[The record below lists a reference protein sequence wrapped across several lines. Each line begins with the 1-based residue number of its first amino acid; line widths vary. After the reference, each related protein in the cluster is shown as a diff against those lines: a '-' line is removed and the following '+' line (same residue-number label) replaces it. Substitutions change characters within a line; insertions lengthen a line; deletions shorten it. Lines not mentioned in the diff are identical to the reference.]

1 MIRAVALGS
10 AISFS
15 IDPVVTT
22 AAKRSKQS
30 AGILA
35 YRLRQ
40 SRLEVFL
47 VHPGGPYWASKD
59 EGAWSIPKG
68 EYAPDEEPLA
78 AAQREFQEETG
89 LPLSG
94 RFIALPPVRQASGKQ
109 VLAWAVEATDL
120 DPTRVRSNC
129 FKLEWPPRS
138 GVQQEFP
145 EVDRAGW
152 FALPEA
158 ERKLIAG
165 QRALLQSLC
174 DRLETP

>member
-1 MIRAVALGS
+1 VSERA
-10 AISFS
+10 
-15 IDPVVTT
+15 P
-22 AAKRSKQS
+22 KRSKYS

-35 YRLRQ
+35 YRLREGV
-40 SRLEVFL
+40 LEVFL

-68 EYAPDEEPLA
+68 EYAPDEEALA

-94 RFIALPPVRQASGKQ
+94 RFIALPAVRQASGKQ
-109 VLAWAVEATDL
+109 VLAWAVEAPDL
-120 DPTRVRSNC
+120 DPAQVRSNC
-129 FKLEWPPRS
+129 FVLEWPPRS
-138 GVQQEFP
+138 GVQREFP

-152 FALPEA
+152 FALTEA

-165 QRALLQSLC
+165 QRALLQSLR
-174 DRLETP
+174 DRLEPS